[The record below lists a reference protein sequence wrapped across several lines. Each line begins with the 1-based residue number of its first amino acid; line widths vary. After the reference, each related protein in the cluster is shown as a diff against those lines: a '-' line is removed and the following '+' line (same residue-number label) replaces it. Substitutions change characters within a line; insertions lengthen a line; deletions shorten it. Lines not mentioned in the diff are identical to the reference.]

1 MIIIAIG
8 ISITIEVLISAIWGC
23 SIAVALFDFLQTIF
37 RHKKS
42 KMVKIL
48 PSVIAGIVTF
58 ILCSV
63 LFII

>member
-8 ISITIEVLISAIWGC
+8 ISIIIEVLISAIWGC
-23 SIAVALFDFLQTIF
+23 SIAIALFDLLQTIL
-37 RHKKS
+37 RYKES
-42 KMVKIL
+42 KIVKIL
-48 PSVIAGIVTF
+48 PSVIVGIITF

>member
-37 RHKKS
+37 RYKES